1 MKQAMVVLAA
11 LAALAEC
18 AAGNDPSGRRTVLD
32 AFEELSSW
40 SAYAA
45 DGVAIAIGL
54 EASGAGREGSALRVD
69 FDFTKGSGYA
79 VIRREID
86 PPLVLPENYAF
97 SFDLRGAAPANHLEF
112 KLIDE
117 SGENVWWSVRRDVA
131 FRPEWETVRIK
142 RRRISFAWGPR
153 GGGEIERVR
162 AIEIAITAGSGGS
175 GTVWIDELAFEPLAP
190 PSAEPPTPTASASSA
205 EIGNGAG
212 FAVDGDSNTV
222 WVNIQADSTP
232 WITLDLGEAREY
244 GGLTVDWEPG
254 LHPKDYAVEISGDG
268 ALWRAI
274 RSVRGGDGGRDYLY
288 LPETESRYLRLQVI
302 EGSTNG
308 PVALREIAVQ
318 PLEFSSSRNAFFE
331 AIAKG
336 APRGNYPR
344 GMSGEAVYWTVVGLG
359 GDTEECL
366 LGEDGAIEAGRGGF
380 SIEPF
385 LTLGGRRIAWSDAKT
400 DQSLVDGCL
409 PIPSVVWRTEGIEL
423 VVEAVPIG
431 EPGASS
437 VLARYR
443 VRALREPR
451 TAVLHLAVRPFQ
463 VNPPY
468 QFLGTEGGVAR
479 IDAIRIEEDE
489 SALVIDGRPRVRI
502 LTKGARFR
510 AATFDEGEA
519 ALDRLVTR
527 AAHSDTSR
535 GVRDPFGAASGV
547 LSHEISL
554 EAGETREVLL
564 LLPLSVEREE
574 AIPSDPKGVREWAE
588 RRTEEAARGWRETLE
603 GVSIRFPESARE
615 IERTLKAQ
623 LAYIL
628 VNRAGPAI
636 RPGTRAY
643 ARSWIRDGALTSSA
657 LLRMGHPEPV
667 REFIEWYAPHQY
679 ENGKIPCVVDSR
691 GPDPV
696 PEHDSGGEFIFL
708 VAEYDRYAGDRAL
721 AKRMWPRVARAAAYL
736 DSLRQTR
743 RTLEYRE
750 PGKEHFF
757 GLLPPSISHEGYS
770 AKPMHSY
777 WDDLWALRGFKDA
790 AYLAG
795 VLGEERERSR
805 WDAVRAEFEREL
817 VESIVASMEVHG
829 IDYVPG
835 CADLG
840 DFDAT
845 STTIA
850 FSPVEAEAAL
860 PRHAL
865 DRTFEKYWEFFRERR
880 ETNEWEAFTPYET
893 RNIGAFVRLGWR
905 ERAAELVDF
914 FLSHRRPAPWAHWA
928 EVVWREE
935 RAPKFIGDM
944 PHTWVGSDFV
954 RSVLDMLVYAR
965 ESDASLV
972 VGAGIPIAWLRES
985 GGVEAR
991 GLPTPHGLIDFSM
1004 RARGDTVEVRIDGG
1018 VRVPPGGIVVEA
1030 PFEGEAGRIT
1040 IDGKPVPPAGKSPI
1054 VVREVPAVVV
1064 LSR

>member
-1 MKQAMVVLAA
+1 MKQAMFGLVALAA
-11 LAALAEC
+11 LAAC
-18 AAGNDPSGRRTVLD
+18 VAGEDPSGRRAVLD
-32 AFEELSSW
+32 GFEELSPW

-45 DGVAIAIGL
+45 DGVEIVIGL
-54 EASGAGREGSALRVD
+54 EAFDTGNALRVD
-69 FDFTKGSGYA
+69 FDFSKGSGYA
-79 VIRREID
+79 VVRRELD

-97 SFDLRGAAPANHLEF
+97 SFDLRGEAPANHLEF

-131 FRPEWETVRIK
+131 FRAGWETVRIK
-142 RRRISFAWGPR
+142 KRRIVFAWGPR
-153 GGGEIERVR
+153 GGGEIDRVH
-162 AIEIAITAGSGGS
+162 AIEIAITAGSGGK
-175 GTVWIDELAFEPLAP
+175 GTVWIDDLAFEPLAP
-190 PSAEPPTPTASASSA
+190 PSAEPPRSIASASSTRLGSDPA
-205 EIGNGAG
+205 LALDVDAG
-212 FAVDGDSNTV
+212 TAWESATGDAN
-222 WVNIQADSTP
+222 P
-232 WITLDLGEAREY
+232 WIALDLGGSREY
-244 GGLTVDWEPG
+244 GGLVLDWEPG
-254 LHPKDYAVEISGDG
+254 LHPTRYDAEISDDG

-274 RSVRGGDGGRDYLY
+274 RTVRGGDGGRDYLY
-288 LPETESRYLRLQVI
+288 LPETESRHVRILI
-302 EGSTNG
+302 EGSASG
-308 PVALREIAVQ
+308 PIALREIAVQ
-318 PLEFSSSRNAFFE
+318 PLEFSSSRNAFFMS
-331 AIAKG
+331 IARDL
-336 APRGNYPR
+336 PRGSYPR
-344 GMSGEAVYWTVVGLG
+344 GMSGEAVYWTVAGLD

-366 LGEDGAIEAGRGGF
+366 LSEDGAIEVGKGGF

-385 LTLGGRRIAWSDAKT
+385 LSIDGRRVAWSDAKT
-400 DQSLVDGCL
+400 DPSLMDGSL
-409 PIPSVVWRTEGIEL
+409 PIPSVAWRAEGIEL
-423 VVEAVPIG
+423 VALAVPIG

-437 VLARYR
+437 VLVRYR
-443 VRALREPR
+443 VRALREPT
-451 TAVLHLAVRPFQ
+451 TAVFHLAVRPFQ

-479 IDAIRIEEDE
+479 IDSIRIEEDG
-489 SALVIDGRPRVRI
+489 SALVIDGRRRVRI

-510 AATFDEGEA
+510 AAAFDEGEA
-519 ALDRLVTR
+519 ALDRLAERSTFSE
-527 AAHSDTSR
+527 ANQGA
-535 GVRDPFGAASGV
+535 RDPFGAASGV
-547 LSHEISL
+547 LSYELSL
-554 EAGETREVLL
+554 EPEEARDVLL
-564 LLPLSVEREE
+564 LLPLHLECEE
-574 AIPSDPKGVREWAE
+574 AIPSDPKEVRKWVD
-588 RRTEEAARGWRETLE
+588 RRKEDAARAWEETLSRA
-603 GVSIRFPESARE
+603 SIRFPECARE

-636 RPGTRAY
+636 QPGTRAY

-696 PEHDSGGEFIFL
+696 PEHDSSGELIFL

-743 RTLEYRE
+743 RTPEYRE

-795 VLGEERERSR
+795 ILGEERERSR

-817 VESIVASMEVHG
+817 FESIVASMKVHG
-829 IDYVPG
+829 IDYIPG
-835 CADLG
+835 AADLG

-850 FSPVEAEAAL
+850 LSPVDAETAL
-860 PRHAL
+860 PREAL
-865 DRTFEKYWEFFRERR
+865 ERTFEKYWEFFRERR

-893 RNIGAFVRLGWR
+893 RSIGAFVRLGWR
-905 ERAAELVDF
+905 ERAAELVDY
-914 FLSHRRPAPWAHWA
+914 FLAYRRPAGWAHWA

-972 VGAGIPIAWLRES
+972 VGAGVPIGWLREP

-991 GLPTPHGLIDFSM
+991 RLPTPHGPIDLSM
-1004 RARGDTVEVRIDGG
+1004 RAEGETVEVRIDGG

-1030 PFEGEAGRIT
+1030 PFEGEAERIT
-1040 IDGKPVPPAGKSPI
+1040 VDGNPIPDAARRPI
-1054 VVREVPAVVV
+1054 VVRKVPAVV
-1064 LSR
+1064 LLMR